1 MPAASRKLATTP
13 RHTSILAIQTVG
25 AMPLP
30 CRSNARVPIG
40 RLYHSAFDLAL
51 WLWLCWV
58 IFGAGTAMSADS
70 PTAIHLALD
79 FRDPAVVGEWTSV
92 DDRVMG
98 GVSTSLIT
106 ATPEGLEFSGVVS
119 LANNGGFASI
129 RARPRAY
136 DLAGT
141 TTLILRVQG
150 DGQIYKLALRT
161 DETFDGV
168 QYQARFA
175 TRAGEWIEVVMPMT
189 DFRPTFRGRL
199 VADAPALDPARIR
212 GFGFLIA
219 DRQAGPF
226 RLVVESIRARF

>member
-1 MPAASRKLATTP
+1 MP
-13 RHTSILAIQTVG
+13 IQCT
-25 AMPLP
+25 
-30 CRSNARVPIG
+30 RTYYR
-40 RLYHSAFDLAL
+40 RLYHSAFHLAP

-58 IFGAGTAMSADS
+58 ILSAGTAMSADS
-70 PTAIHLALD
+70 PTAIRLALD

-98 GVSTSLIT
+98 GVSASRVV

-119 LANNGGFASI
+119 LAHNGGFASI
-129 RARPRAY
+129 RARPRGY
-136 DLAGT
+136 DLAGAT
-141 TTLILRVQG
+141 ALLARVQG
-150 DGQIYKLALRT
+150 DGQTYKLALRT
-161 DETFDGV
+161 DEAFDGV

-189 DFRPTFRGRL
+189 DFQPTFRGRQ
-199 VADAPALDPARIR
+199 VEAPALDPGRIR
-212 GFGFLIA
+212 GFGLLIA